1 MPPGT
6 YKLVVTAS
14 GFSKVELPDVK
25 VNVTETTTVNVPLKV
40 GQISETVTVTEAASQ
55 IQLNSAT
62 TGQTLQSTTINN
74 LPLAT
79 RHFLTLLTLSAG
91 ANTEM
96 FQSDALGRGAVT
108 INVNGQ
114 RPVNNNYQLEGIN
127 ANDINLPVLDNVPLP
142 NPSTVQ
148 EFKTQTS
155 LYDAS
160 QGRNGGGN
168 IQVALKSGTS
178 EFHGD
183 TFFFLRNDKLNAN
196 DFFRNRNGQPRPRYR
211 QGVYGASIGGPIWLP
226 HFGEGGDALQSTQN
240 RHFFFFNY
248 QGTHAASGTAAGTN
262 FATNIPVLPTNRSEA
277 NLIATFFPGGL
288 PLGFTNL
295 NPVALAYLN
304 LPGNKCPGFGDA
316 FCIPT
321 VAPNA
326 GNGAA
331 GFHGPGGALSL
342 GSLNRAALGT
352 FKDNQFTI
360 TTDHQ
365 ITTNNKLSFRYFQST
380 NEAVRPFG
388 TAGTLPFTQFA
399 PGRNK
404 FVKVGFTS
412 VLSPHFVNDFRAGF
426 NRFFF
431 ATVPTEPISLSDI
444 GAVRGNSGQF
454 PGAYQAIVTGSF
466 SIGPGA
472 TTIEAAR
479 SILSFWVTISPGVEE
494 VISSVS
500 EVREV
505 TTS

>member
-1 MPPGT
+1 M
-6 YKLVVTAS
+6 
-14 GFSKVELPDVK
+14 
-25 VNVTETTTVNVPLKV
+25 
-40 GQISETVTVTEAASQ
+40 
-55 IQLNSAT
+55 
-62 TGQTLQSTTINN
+62 
-74 LPLAT
+74 
-79 RHFLTLLTLSAG
+79 
-91 ANTEM
+91 
-96 FQSDALGRGAVT
+96 
-108 INVNGQ
+108 
-114 RPVNNNYQLEGIN
+114 
-127 ANDINLPVLDNVPLP
+127 
-142 NPSTVQ
+142 
-148 EFKTQTS
+148 
-155 LYDAS
+155 
-160 QGRNGGGN
+160 
-168 IQVALKSGTS
+168 
-178 EFHGD
+178 
-183 TFFFLRNDKLNAN
+183 
-196 DFFRNRNGQPRPRYR
+196 
-211 QGVYGASIGGPIWLP
+211 
-226 HFGEGGDALQSTQN
+226 
-240 RHFFFFNY
+240 
-248 QGTHAASGTAAGTN
+248 
-262 FATNIPVLPTNRSEA
+262 LPTNRSEA

-331 GFHGPGGALSL
+331 GFHGPGGTLSL

-399 PGRNK
+399 PQV
-404 FVKVGFTS
+404 VKVGFTS